1 MKTTLNKISLIPIRQ
16 KLGNYESFLNNN
28 VDNLQSEHGINLNN
42 KPTFIQSIIQQQ
54 QQNQAL
60 QQNQIFVGAG
70 QANNPQAPYQGIDQQ
85 MMSSLNTR
93 MDNSFDA
100 ELNPMQQQLQNKFA
114 GDGPLP
120 QGELAMQ

>member
-16 KLGNYESFLNNN
+16 KLGNYESFLSNN

-54 QQNQAL
+54 QNQAL

-70 QANNPQAPYQGIDQQ
+70 QANNPQAQYQGIDQQ

-100 ELNPMQQQLQNKFA
+100 ELNPMQQQLQNKFT